1 MTARPFNS
9 LRNTLGFSFQPRGRA
24 DRGEAWTY
32 LLAATLCATLL
43 SGMVSAL
50 TATPL
55 ADWLS
60 LGVVVACAI
69 PAPALAARR
78 FHDFNGSGWW
88 SLALAPGALR
98 LLILEILQRGFGR
111 SAQEMAEDVFHW
123 IDWAIFPTFG
133 LAYLALL
140 AWPGSSGANRFG
152 PPVTGRGDER
162 PAPR

>member
-1 MTARPFNS
+1 MTAHPIDS
-9 LRNTLGFSFQPRGRA
+9 LRNTLSFSFQPRGRA

-50 TATPL
+50 TTGPL
-55 ADWLS
+55 ADCLS
-60 LGVVVACAI
+60 LGIVVTCAI

-78 FHDFNGSGWW
+78 FHDFNRSGWW

-98 LLILEILQRGFGR
+98 LLLLEILQRGFGW
-111 SAQEMAEDVFHW
+111 SAREVAEDVLRW
-123 IDWAIFPTFG
+123 IDWAIFPAFG

-140 AWPGSSGANRFG
+140 AWPGASGANRFG
-152 PPVTGRGDER
+152 APSAGRGHDR